1 LGYSVFKINNFS
13 KQKELLMKTALY
25 ILFFFY
31 ILINFSYGQT
41 PVSIPA
47 GPNATVVRYVNA
59 SGNVVYD
66 MSGGDYDDDIGT
78 RNNSINGSL
87 GTYRS
92 QYFFN
97 LSSIPANAT
106 IISAKLQYSLS
117 DWFVTN
123 YFAVCKLSGYF
134 AYQALWDAIGSSP
147 LLFYDLSYNG
157 GETSS
162 TQDLIDAVTSNIGGT
177 LYLGAASQ
185 NEASSESYAKLNLT
199 LNLVYT
205 VQATNVDITAQNN
218 FIYGTIKVGVDEEA
232 VQQNSPFPFSADIG
246 QTVNLEAQNQTY
258 GGYERVW
265 NNYAP
270 NATSKW
276 LKNGLDILNAVNID
290 YHFQVSQNDDN
301 ATYEAGLRKNYVIS
315 RNYQTEFHD
324 VLSQTPIYI
333 VEQNSGQITAP
344 DPFMPT
350 GSSINYRFMRWL
362 DDPYASNPRTIVPD
376 DNITYEALYKYKTHS
391 NNQNGYKNNNQ
402 RKFVR
407 TPDGNLHNVYESMDG
422 IWYELSTNSGQTW
435 EIVDYGINL
444 QDGWIYSEPSLSY
457 FVDGQNKIHVFL
469 TYRLQRNLPDDWIR
483 FNEYVY
489 ENSNPNILPEQN
501 IELGES
507 NGYQGFSPVVSSA
520 NDGRTLF
527 IWESKLNGS
536 PEKLR
541 FSFGKKLTSGYW
553 EWYESG
559 YFEFTENGASRP
571 TVDVSIVN
579 NNLRYHIAW
588 IEGNDI
594 YYCYLYPDANNQLLN
609 STKENVSDNNGYTKN
624 FAPSLAA
631 FDDVVVLSWVAFRKS
646 YDESPPGE
654 DDPEGDGSG
663 DPVYLGG
670 ETKVFFRSKTNS
682 VWSAFNS
689 YGSNAN
695 TVSINRNSNNTFAFA
710 WSEGSSNVN
719 KFVRSDHLSDVFT
732 TNTTGRHLQVGN
744 YSNLNNMRLNSFKT
758 STSPYSFSLS
768 NAFLVTAHNVT
779 SERQGIIVRDST
791 VFYFSIGDI
800 LINGELAYFV
810 DLPEE
815 LNVEDKETLNSYL
828 ISESF
833 NLTDYSTFYYGVQYG
848 VNDSALAAEAL
859 SGGGFVNYKVEL
871 VDDQTGE
878 ILGTFD
884 DVTFDSE
891 NILTYTNL
899 AYEVNTQGIGN
910 RTCRLRLI
918 VDDDLDFNYALV
930 TGYDNEGSIGKRGFV
945 QRTLNNIEVIET
957 YDLAQNYPNPFN
969 PSTIIKYQIPEDGV
983 VTLKIFDILGKEV
996 KTLVNELKSVGKYE
1010 LNFDASN
1017 LASGVYIYRIKVNDF
1032 VSSKKMMLLK

>member
-1 LGYSVFKINNFS
+1 LNWVKVMVIRAFH
-13 KQKELLMKTALY
+13 
-25 ILFFFY
+25 
-31 ILINFSYGQT
+31 
-41 PVSIPA
+41 
-47 GPNATVVRYVNA
+47 R
-59 SGNVVYD
+59 
-66 MSGGDYDDDIGT
+66 
-78 RNNSINGSL
+78 
-87 GTYRS
+87 
-92 QYFFN
+92 
-97 LSSIPANAT
+97 
-106 IISAKLQYSLS
+106 
-117 DWFVTN
+117 FV
-123 YFAVCKLSGYF
+123 
-134 AYQALWDAIGSSP
+134 I
-147 LLFYDLSYNG
+147 
-157 GETSS
+157 
-162 TQDLIDAVTSNIGGT
+162 
-177 LYLGAASQ
+177 
-185 NEASSESYAKLNLT
+185 
-199 LNLVYT
+199 
-205 VQATNVDITAQNN
+205 
-218 FIYGTIKVGVDEEA
+218 
-232 VQQNSPFPFSADIG
+232 
-246 QTVNLEAQNQTY
+246 
-258 GGYERVW
+258 
-265 NNYAP
+265 
-270 NATSKW
+270 
-276 LKNGLDILNAVNID
+276 
-290 YHFQVSQNDDN
+290 
-301 ATYEAGLRKNYVIS
+301 
-315 RNYQTEFHD
+315 
-324 VLSQTPIYI
+324 
-333 VEQNSGQITAP
+333 
-344 DPFMPT
+344 
-350 GSSINYRFMRWL
+350 
-362 DDPYASNPRTIVPD
+362 
-376 DNITYEALYKYKTHS
+376 
-391 NNQNGYKNNNQ
+391 
-402 RKFVR
+402 
-407 TPDGNLHNVYESMDG
+407 
-422 IWYELSTNSGQTW
+422 
-435 EIVDYGINL
+435 
-444 QDGWIYSEPSLSY
+444 
-457 FVDGQNKIHVFL
+457 
-469 TYRLQRNLPDDWIR
+469 
-483 FNEYVY
+483 
-489 ENSNPNILPEQN
+489 
-501 IELGES
+501 
-507 NGYQGFSPVVSSA
+507 SA

-527 IWESKLNGS
+527 VWESKLNGS

-541 FSFGKKLTSGYW
+541 FSFGKKLISGYW

-579 NNLRYHIAW
+579 TNLRYHIAW

-624 FAPSLAA
+624 FALSLAA

-654 DDPEGDGSG
+654 DDPEGEGDGPG
-663 DPVYLGG
+663 DPAYPG

-682 VWSAFNS
+682 VWSSFNS

-695 TVSINRNSNNTFAFA
+695 TVSINKNSNNTFAFA

-732 TNTTGRHLQVGN
+732 ASTTGRYLQVGN

-779 SERQGIIVRDST
+779 AERQGIIVRDST

-800 LINGELAYFV
+800 LINGELMYFV

-815 LNVEDKETLNSYL
+815 LNIEDKETLNSYL
-828 ISESF
+828 ISEPF

-848 VNDSALAAEAL
+848 VSDSALAAEAL

-996 KTLVNELKSVGKYE
+996 TTLVNEQKSVGKYE
-1010 LNFDASN
+1010 LIFDASN
-1017 LASGVYIYRIKVNDF
+1017 LASGVYIYRIQVNDPAGGTGF
-1032 VSSKKMMLLK
+1032 TSSKKMMLLK

>member
-1 LGYSVFKINNFS
+1 VQPRTID
-13 KQKELLMKTALY
+13 
-25 ILFFFY
+25 
-31 ILINFSYGQT
+31 
-41 PVSIPA
+41 
-47 GPNATVVRYVNA
+47 VN
-59 SGNVVYD
+59 G
-66 MSGGDYDDDIGT
+66 
-78 RNNSINGSL
+78 
-87 GTYRS
+87 
-92 QYFFN
+92 
-97 LSSIPANAT
+97 
-106 IISAKLQYSLS
+106 K
-117 DWFVTN
+117 
-123 YFAVCKLSGYF
+123 
-134 AYQALWDAIGSSP
+134 
-147 LLFYDLSYNG
+147 
-157 GETSS
+157 
-162 TQDLIDAVTSNIGGT
+162 
-177 LYLGAASQ
+177 
-185 NEASSESYAKLNLT
+185 
-199 LNLVYT
+199 
-205 VQATNVDITAQNN
+205 
-218 FIYGTIKVGVDEEA
+218 
-232 VQQNSPFPFSADIG
+232 
-246 QTVNLEAQNQTY
+246 
-258 GGYERVW
+258 
-265 NNYAP
+265 
-270 NATSKW
+270 
-276 LKNGLDILNAVNID
+276 
-290 YHFQVSQNDDN
+290 
-301 ATYEAGLRKNYVIS
+301 
-315 RNYQTEFHD
+315 
-324 VLSQTPIYI
+324 
-333 VEQNSGQITAP
+333 QITYTFLKWS
-344 DPFMPT
+344 D
-350 GSSINYRFMRWL
+350 GNN
-362 DDPYASNPRTIVPD
+362 DNPRTFFTSHDVSVTAIMKGQGISD
-376 DNITYEALYKYKTHS
+376 
-391 NNQNGYKNNNQ
+391 NQNAYSNSSQ

-407 TPDGNLHNVYESMDG
+407 TDDGALHSVYESLG
-422 IWYELSTNSGQTW
+422 RVWYEVSTNNGSTWNIMNGGKPLDSGEGKQPSIDYSYYNHNNSPVRQILIFYQEKFGSGSKVRLKYFHRWDDQVTYHYQNH
-435 EIVDYGINL
+435 VDVATVSGDYSTTNTTPVVAFDHLNKIQVAWKNGSNSGLYSKYGYIYFINNNIHNAAISL
-444 QDGWIYSEPSLSY
+444 TIGPTSLTGSNAFNPTIYSLKSGEAKSMFAWEEQS
-457 FVDGQNKIHVFL
+457 GS
-469 TYRLQRNLPDDWIR
+469 
-483 FNEYVY
+483 
-489 ENSNPNILPEQN
+489 NSSIKYALLDHTQISGDP
-501 IELGES
+501 
-507 NGYQGFSPVVSSA
+507 FTVSA
-520 NDGRTLF
+520 D
-527 IWESKLNGS
+527 
-536 PEKLR
+536 
-541 FSFGKKLTSGYW
+541 
-553 EWYESG
+553 
-559 YFEFTENGASRP
+559 
-571 TVDVSIVN
+571 
-579 NNLRYHIAW
+579 
-588 IEGNDI
+588 
-594 YYCYLYPDANNQLLN
+594 
-609 STKENVSDNNGYTKN
+609 NGYTKN
-624 FAPSLAA
+624 FAPSIAGW
-631 FDDVVVLSWVAFRKS
+631 DNNVRVTWVAYRSS
-646 YDESPPGE
+646 YADGPLGE
-654 DDPEGDGSG
+654 DDPEGDGPG

-828 ISESF
+828 ISEPF

-910 RTCRLRLI
+910 RTCRLRLT

-996 KTLVNELKSVGKYE
+996 TTLVNEQKTVGKYE
-1010 LNFDASN
+1010 LHFDASN
-1017 LASGVYIYRIKVNDF
+1017 LASGVYIYRIQVNDF
-1032 VSSKKMMLLK
+1032 VSAKKMMLLK